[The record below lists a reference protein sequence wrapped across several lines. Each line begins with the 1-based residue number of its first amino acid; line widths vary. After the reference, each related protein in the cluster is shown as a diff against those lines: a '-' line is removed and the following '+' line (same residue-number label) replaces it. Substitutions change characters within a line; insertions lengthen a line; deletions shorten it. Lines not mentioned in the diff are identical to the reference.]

1 MQEGRRLTP
10 VIFLQVLAL
19 KYNMVI
25 VSSILERDET
35 NGDTVWNTAVVI
47 GNKGDVIG
55 IHRKNHIP

>member
-1 MQEGRRLTP
+1 
-10 VIFLQVLAL
+10 VLAI

-25 VSSILERDET
+25 VSSILERDEI